1 MRDETAQTL
10 GLAALAFLCAEP
22 DRAAAFLAASGI
34 APDELARRAADPV
47 LLGFVLD
54 HLMGSEALASAF
66 CAGERLSPEAL
77 HAARAAL
84 PGGADPHWT

>member
-34 APDELARRAADPV
+34 APDELSRRAADPV

-54 HLMGSEALASAF
+54 HLMESEALAAAF
-66 CAGERLSPEAL
+66 CAAERLAPGAL
-77 HAARAAL
+77 QAARAAL